1 MDKLGV
7 VFRLPINKTLRLL
20 PIQLIISTSYLKTVV
35 QNKTKCSQFF
45 FKYFKETLM
54 EYIKIFKLNDRF

>member
-1 MDKLGV
+1 MMDKLGV

-35 QNKTKCSQFF
+35 QNKTKCS
-45 FKYFKETLM
+45 
-54 EYIKIFKLNDRF
+54 